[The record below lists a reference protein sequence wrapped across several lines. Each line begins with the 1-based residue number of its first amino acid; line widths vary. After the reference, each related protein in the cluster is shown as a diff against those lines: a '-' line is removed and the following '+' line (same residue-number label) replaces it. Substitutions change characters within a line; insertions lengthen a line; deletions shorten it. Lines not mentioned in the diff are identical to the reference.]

1 MTVAGAAAR
10 VAEVYAAIAA
20 ADRPEVWITLRAEAD
35 VAAELAE
42 VLAGAATSSEPLP
55 LAGLVFAV
63 KDNIDVAG
71 LPTTAACPGFAHP
84 ADTDATAVAR
94 LRAVGAVVL
103 GKTNLDQF
111 ATGLVGTRSPYGAV
125 RSAQHP
131 DRISGGSSS
140 GSAVAVA
147 LGLVDFALGTDT
159 AGSGRVPAALQGI
172 VGVKGTVGL
181 VPTTGVLPACRTLDC
196 VTVFAAGLDLAE
208 SVLRVIAGPDGRDA
222 LAVAVPASAP
232 LAAPASPVLAVP
244 RPADL
249 AALAPLWRAAFDTHL
264 GRLRDAGVT
273 LVEIDIS
280 PFLAAAALLYNGAFV
295 AERYAAVG
303 EIIAAGPEGLDPVVA
318 GIVTAAGELPAH
330 RYAADVVRLAELK
343 LAGEL
348 AFAGADAMLLPTT
361 THHPTLAEVAAEP
374 VTVNSRLGTFTN
386 FANLFGYPAYAVPID
401 AGVPGENVGV
411 QVLARPFADAVARDV
426 AALLLRVDL
435 LSRERANVPLNAVDG
450 ELSPISRGELSR
462 ERSNGHL
469 SASEAAITPLS
480 RDVLSRD
487 RVTREHVG
495 EQSVPGHRVS
505 TDHDRGV
512 HLLVVGAH
520 LSGLPLHD
528 RMRRHGALFAG
539 DVRTATGYTLVA
551 LGDALNRPGMV
562 RTPGTDTSVLGELWR
577 VPETALSALLLE
589 VAPPLGLG
597 RVTLFDGREVIG
609 YLCEAT
615 AATGKT
621 VVADGDWRA
630 HVSGAAAT
638 AGAAPTTGAAATAG
652 AAPTTGSIRA

>member
-1 MTVAGAAAR
+1 MTAAGGAPGTPTSAGSNR

-20 ADRPEVWITLRAEAD
+20 ADRPEVWITLRAEAE
-35 VAAELAE
+35 VAAEVDA
-42 VLAGAATSSEPLP
+42 VLARATASWEPLP
-55 LAGLVFAV
+55 LAGLLFAV
-63 KDNIDVAG
+63 KDNIDVEG
-71 LPTTAACPGFAHP
+71 LPTTAACPGFAYP
-84 ADTDATAVAR
+84 AEADATAVAR
-94 LRAVGAVVL
+94 LRAAGAVVL

-125 RSAQHP
+125 RSARHP

-181 VPTTGVLPACRTLDC
+181 VPSTGVVPACRTLDC
-196 VTVFAAGLDLAE
+196 VTAFARDLDTAE
-208 SVLRVIAGPDGRDA
+208 SVLRVMAGPDGRDE
-222 LAVAVPASAP
+222 LAVLPPASAP
-232 LAAPASPVLAVP
+232 LAAPATPVLAVP

-249 AALAPLWRAAFDTHL
+249 DALAPLWRSAFDAHL
-264 GRLRDAGVT
+264 RGVRDAGVT
-273 LVEIDIS
+273 VVEIDIS

-330 RYAADVVRLAELK
+330 RYAADVVRLASLK

-348 AFAGADAMLLPTT
+348 AFAGADALLLPTT

-374 VTVNSRLGTFTN
+374 VAVNSRLGTFTN

-401 AGVPGENVGV
+401 SGVPGENVGV

-426 AALLLRVDL
+426 AALLLRVDA
-435 LSRERANVPLNAVDG
+435 RNVV
-450 ELSPISRGELSR
+450 SR

-469 SASEAAITPLS
+469 GASETATGPLS
-480 RDVLSRD
+480 RDD
-487 RVTREHVG
+487 VG
-495 EQSVPGHRVS
+495 ERGVPGNRVS
-505 TDHDRGV
+505 PVHDRGV

-520 LSGLPLHD
+520 LSGLPLHE
-528 RMRRHGALFAG
+528 RMRRHGALYAG

-551 LGDALNRPGMV
+551 LGDPLNRPGMV
-562 RTPGTDTSVLGELWR
+562 RTPGTDSSVLGELWR

-589 VAPPLGLG
+589 AAAPLGLG
-597 RVTLFDGREVIG
+597 RVTIADGREVVG
-609 YLCEAT
+609 YLCEA
-615 AATGKT
+615 AAAEGKA

-630 HVSGAAAT
+630 HVLGAT
-638 AGAAPTTGAAATAG
+638 TGAAPTAG
-652 AAPTTGSIRA
+652 PTPTTGATPPTGATHA